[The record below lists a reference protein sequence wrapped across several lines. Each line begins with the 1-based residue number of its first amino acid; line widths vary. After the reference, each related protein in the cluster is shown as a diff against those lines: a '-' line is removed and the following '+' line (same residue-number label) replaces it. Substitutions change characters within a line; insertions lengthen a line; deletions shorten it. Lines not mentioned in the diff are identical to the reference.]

1 MRRNGERLGLMLL
14 APGVV
19 LGLLGIYLSIYTVC
33 PFTLAACTHPYGAG
47 GPPLEVLGLI
57 LSVAGALLWSASL
70 VRRRRARAA
79 QTSVD
84 PGRLVV
90 VPIGPARGSVF
101 DGGVVSGM
109 EAAVGRRAEAARI
122 CARCGAA
129 LPENAGFC
137 SNCGIPIER

>member
-14 APGVV
+14 APGVI

-33 PFTLAACTHPYGAG
+33 PSTLAVCTHPYGAG
-47 GPPLEVLGLI
+47 GPPLEVLGLV
-57 LSVAGALLWSASL
+57 LSVVGVLLGSASF

-84 PGRLVV
+84 PSRLVV

-101 DGGVVSGM
+101 DGGVVPSM
-109 EAAVGRRAEAARI
+109 EGGASRRAEAAGI

-129 LPENAGFC
+129 LPENASFC
-137 SNCGIPIER
+137 SNCGSLIER